1 MLEDNL
7 MTKNKNGNRRYF
19 TPGEKV
25 RILKLHLLDKMP
37 VSEIC
42 QKYDLQPTVF
52 YRWQKQFFENGEK
65 AFAPER
71 SKEKPLRDKIE
82 KLETKL
88 ANKNEV
94 VSELMEAHIK
104 LKKDLGEL

>member
-1 MLEDNL
+1 

-25 RILKLHLLDKMP
+25 QILKLHLLDKLP

-42 QKYDLQPTVF
+42 QKFNLQPTIF
-52 YRWQKQFFENGEK
+52 YRWQTQFFENGEK
-65 AFAPER
+65 AFTAER
-71 SKEKPLRDKIE
+71 SKEKPLQK
-82 KLETKL
+82 KLEQMEAKL
-88 ANKNEV
+88 AAKNEV
-94 VSELMEAHIK
+94 VSELMEAHLK

>member
-1 MLEDNL
+1 
-7 MTKNKNGNRRYF
+7 MTKNNNGNRRYF
-19 TPGEKV
+19 TPREKV
-25 RILKLHLLDKMP
+25 QILKLHLLDKMS
-37 VSEIC
+37 VSEVC

-65 AFAPER
+65 AFTAER
-71 SKEKPLRDKIE
+71 SKEKPLKDKIE